1 MLQITISLIYQGNDL
16 ARILVLTQPKKVEN
30 SFLIKKMFLALD
42 LLGELKV
49 ESINQGNKKKRGR
62 RQNSNKESNQK
73 GWELFTDCFFNCT

>member
-49 ESINQGNKKKRGR
+49 ESINQGNKKKEGA
-62 RQNSNKESNQK
+62 KTKFE
-73 GWELFTDCFFNCT
+73 

>member
-42 LLGELKV
+42 LLGELTV
-49 ESINQGNKKKRGR
+49 ESINQGNKKRGGEDKIRIKRVTRKVG
-62 RQNSNKESNQK
+62 NS
-73 GWELFTDCFFNCT
+73 LLTMFL

>member
-49 ESINQGNKKKRGR
+49 ESINQGNKKRGGEDKIRIKRVTRKVG
-62 RQNSNKESNQK
+62 NS
-73 GWELFTDCFFNCT
+73 LLTMFL